1 MPSRKSHT
9 SSDLRKNNQSPT
21 RRVALPVGSST
32 KFQRANRYRIMSCPA
47 LDPTVIMQDS
57 SQESHRLWRFCQG
70 DRSTPE
76 IWVWSIP
83 FENQGILMISDIFS
97 NPQLGVD
104 EFISRNFLQ
113 KQSEFGPLVGCHEFL
128 FLLDFF
134 KGDLS
139 RKNIPQ
145 KKTWIFVFHKN
156 LRIPPP
162 QPKKYIKMPR

>member
-57 SQESHRLWRFCQG
+57 SQESHRLRRFCQG

-145 KKTWIFVFHKN
+145 KKLGFLCSTKTCGFPHHN
-156 LRIPPP
+156 
-162 QPKKYIKMPR
+162 QKKYIKMPR